1 MTNAW
6 LAFNSIFYFCE
17 QILTPDVFKEIKHIC
32 TVILGNSSTDISKK
46 ELVQTAQ
53 GGYYKPQV
61 QCAVLFNDYATEDM
75 HTVWWCEFMNVS
87 FSYIFE
93 DIKYISDVLIDIST

>member
-61 QCAVLFNDYATEDM
+61 QCAVFLMIMLLRTCTQYDDVNSWMSVLATYLR
-75 HTVWWCEFMNVS
+75 T
-87 FSYIFE
+87 
-93 DIKYISDVLIDIST
+93 